1 MNWKLVV
8 SISLLLSSCM
18 GVYKT
23 YTFETANENVA
34 YWNQG
39 TAFQS
44 QTIDSVTVELGYIK
58 RMEQSY
64 VFSITVS
71 NGSASEVNF
80 DPATIS
86 AHLFKNDTVMID
98 FFGAVNPEA
107 KLLELDTKI
116 KQEKARITRNA
127 AFSVFESL
135 AGIVAEVSIE
145 ETEANREKKE
155 ALRSANES
163 LGEIHAQ
170 NISAAELKLMNLYDW
185 VPYWQESVIRKTT
198 IFSEHYHSGDLHFN
212 INYAPLVKIAV
223 PVSERLFEFTFR
235 MTKMLPYPY

>member
-1 MNWKLVV
+1 MKWKLFVV
-8 SISLLLSSCM
+8 IPVLLSSCM
-18 GVYKT
+18 SSYKT
-23 YTFETANENVA
+23 YTFETPDENVA

-58 RMEQSY
+58 RMQQSY

-71 NGSASEVNF
+71 NGSASEVHF
-80 DPATIS
+80 DPATVS
-86 AHLFKNDTVMID
+86 AHLFRGDTTMFDI
-98 FFGAVNPEA
+98 FGAVNPEIE
-107 KLLELDTKI
+107 LQELDTRI
-116 KQEKARITRNA
+116 KAEKARITRNA

-135 AGIVAEVSIE
+135 AGIVAEVAIE
-145 ETEANREKKE
+145 ENEANREKKE

-185 VPYWQESVIRKTT
+185 VPYWQESAIRKTS
-198 IFSEHYHSGDLHFN
+198 IFPEHYHSGDLHFN
-212 INYAPLVKIAV
+212 LNYAPLVKIAV
-223 PVSERLFEFTFR
+223 PVAERRFEFMFR
-235 MTKMLPYPY
+235 MTKVLPYPY